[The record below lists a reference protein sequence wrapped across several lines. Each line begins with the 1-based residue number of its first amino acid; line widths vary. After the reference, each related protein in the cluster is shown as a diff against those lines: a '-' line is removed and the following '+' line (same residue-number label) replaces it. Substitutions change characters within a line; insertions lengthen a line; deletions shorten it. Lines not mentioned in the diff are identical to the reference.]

1 MNRKVFW
8 YFTTLA
14 LSLFIV
20 CFAIG
25 RATAIKEGK
34 TEIKENEEQISETSS
49 PNSTVKKFDNQAITG
64 IDRETSKEPTEKP
77 PERMLFPC
85 GEEVLKDYSQ
95 DALYSKTMDDWRAHT
110 GIDYK
115 AKQDTEVKACWD
127 GQVIKIYN
135 DKLWGYTVEIIHSGN
150 ITSVYKNLDKS
161 ISVKEGERV
170 KSGQAIGKVGKSAA
184 VESKDDFHLHF
195 EIWAEGE
202 PINPGS
208 YVY

>member
-1 MNRKVFW
+1 MVF
-8 YFTTLA
+8 YDNC
-14 LSLFIV
+14 LFIV

-34 TEIKENEEQISETSS
+34 ANSKNNEEQISETSL
-49 PNSTVKKFDNQAITG
+49 PNEKVIKFDNQENINIG
-64 IDRETSKEPTEKP
+64 IEEKKESEEKP

-85 GEEVLKDYSQ
+85 GEEILKDYSQ

-115 AKQDTEVKACWD
+115 AKQYADVKACWN
-127 GQVIKIYN
+127 GQVVDIYN
-135 DKLWGYTVEIIHSGN
+135 DKLWGYTIEIIHSGN
-150 ITSVYKNLDKS
+150 ITSVYRNLDNN
-161 ISVKEGERV
+161 ISVKVGESV
-170 KSGQAIGKVGKSAA
+170 KSGQVLGKVGKSAA

-195 EIWAEGE
+195 EIWVDGE